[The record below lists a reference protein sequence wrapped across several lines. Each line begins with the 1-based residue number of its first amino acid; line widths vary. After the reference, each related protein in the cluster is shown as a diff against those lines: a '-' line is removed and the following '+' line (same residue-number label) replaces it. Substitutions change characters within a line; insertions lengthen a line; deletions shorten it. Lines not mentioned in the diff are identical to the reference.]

1 MKIDPHYQ
9 RQKCRTMALVLAVS
23 RLGTSK
29 DTAVGLS
36 KMAIFSVFVFFDG
49 YFSNTLEMRRAL
61 LRGDTQSVVGF
72 SVIAK
77 CVTLNDLEWLFRVK
91 FCSRAGL
98 AG

>member
-1 MKIDPHYQ
+1 MRIFAGERASNDDGVIENGNFQ
-9 RQKCRTMALVLAVS
+9 RFPW
-23 RLGTSK
+23 
-29 DTAVGLS
+29 
-36 KMAIFSVFVFFDG
+36 IF
-49 YFSNTLEMRRAL
+49 FSDSLEMRRAL